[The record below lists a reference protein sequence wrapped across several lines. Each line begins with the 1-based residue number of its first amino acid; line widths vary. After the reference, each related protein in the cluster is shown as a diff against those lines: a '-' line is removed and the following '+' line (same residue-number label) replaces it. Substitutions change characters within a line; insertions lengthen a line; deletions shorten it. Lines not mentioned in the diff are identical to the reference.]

1 MSKFTP
7 LMQQYHAIKKNYPDS
22 ILFFRLGDFYEM
34 FGDDAHIASRILEI
48 TLTSRQKVPMCGIP
62 YHAAGSYIARL
73 IKDGKKVAVCEQVE
87 SPNVSKGIVKREVIR
102 LITPGTVLEDNL
114 LEAKSNNFLLSV
126 FRDQNGSI
134 GIAAVDI
141 STGEFVLTELS
152 GGNLFAKLRDEI
164 SRFKP
169 SECLIPKSFKDSKKF
184 IDFFSDIGLYCNFCD
199 DWNFDFENAYQKLT
213 GHFKV
218 HSLKGFG
225 CENLTAGVSAAGA
238 VIGYLEETQKTTL
251 NHIGKMRY
259 YTSTD
264 YMILD
269 ESTQTNLELIEN
281 LQDKSRKRSLL
292 EILDLTATS
301 AGARLL
307 RRNVLLPLLKKDDI
321 QARLSA
327 VDKFYNNHM
336 LRTELRN
343 LLTKTSDLERLIS
356 RINLGTARGRDLVSL
371 NKTLL
376 LIPKIK
382 EMVFSLNKVKASELT
397 ETAEED
403 VLIGNISANLH
414 ELNNTCRLIEKAIVD
429 EPPLLLNEG
438 GIIRKGFDS
447 GLDELREVTGE
458 GKTWIAHLERK
469 EKERTG
475 INSLKVGYTS
485 VFGYYIEVTRANLG
499 SVPDDYTRKQTL
511 VNAERFVTPEL
522 KEKESLILGAQERIF
537 TLEQEIFKQIC
548 QEVAKETERIQ
559 QTAYSLARLDFIIS
573 LAEVAVNNNY
583 VKPKILEKSS
593 IVIKDGRHPIV
604 ERMLLEE
611 GFVVNDTLVD
621 TEDNQ
626 ILIITGPNMAGKST
640 YIRQVALIVLMAH
653 IGSFVPAT
661 EAEIGIVDRIF
672 SRIGALDNLARGES
686 TFMVEMNETA
696 NILNNATAKS
706 LIILD
711 EVGRGTSTFDGI
723 SIAWAVVE
731 YLNNNRE
738 TRGRPRTLFATHYF
752 ELTEL
757 AQTLTGVKN
766 YNIAVREWNDEII
779 FLRKIVEGSADK
791 SYGIYVAHLA
801 GLPKEV
807 VERAK
812 DILDAL
818 EKNSYRED
826 GMPKLAKTEQESKQ
840 LGLFREDNH
849 PLIEEIKRIDIDK
862 LTPVEALVKLEEWKE
877 KIK

>member
-1 MSKFTP
+1 MSKSTP
-7 LMQQYHAIKKNYPDS
+7 LMQQYHSIKKNYPDS

-34 FGDDAHIASRILEI
+34 FGDDAHVASRILEI

-62 YHAAGSYIARL
+62 YHAASSYIARL

-87 SPNVSKGIVKREVIR
+87 DVKVSKGIVKREVIR

-126 FRDQNGSI
+126 FREENDSI

-141 STGEFVLTELS
+141 STGEFVITELS
-152 GGNLFAKLRDEI
+152 GGDLFAKLRDEI

-169 SECLIPKSFKDSKKF
+169 SECLIPAGFKDSKKF
-184 IDFFSDIGLYCNFCD
+184 MDFFSDINLYCNFYD

-213 GHFKV
+213 SHFKV

-225 CENLTAGVSAAGA
+225 CEKLTAGVSAAGA
-238 VIGYLEETQKTTL
+238 VIGYLEETQKTRL

-259 YTSTD
+259 YSSTD

-269 ESTQTNLELIEN
+269 ESTQANLELIEN
-281 LQDKSRKRSLL
+281 LQDRSRKRSLL
-292 EILDLTATS
+292 EILDLTVTS
-301 AGARLL
+301 LGARLL

-321 QARLSA
+321 EARLNA
-327 VDKFYNNHM
+327 VDKFYKSNI
-336 LRTELRN
+336 LRMELRDI
-343 LLTKTSDLERLIS
+343 LGKTTDLERLIS
-356 RINLGTARGRDLVSL
+356 RINLGTARARDLVSL
-371 NKTLL
+371 KKTLL
-376 LIPKIK
+376 LIPRIK
-382 EMVFSLNKVKASELT
+382 EMVLSLNKVNRSEIG
-397 ETAEED
+397 ETVKKD
-403 VLIGNISANLH
+403 VLISNISAELH
-414 ELNNTCRLIEKAIVD
+414 ELNNTSELISKAIVD

-438 GIIRKGFDS
+438 GIIRSGFDS
-447 GLDELREVTGE
+447 SLDELREVTGE
-458 GKTWIAHLERK
+458 GKSWIAQLERK

-485 VFGYYIEVTRANLG
+485 VFGYYIEITKANIK

-511 VNAERFVTPEL
+511 VNAERFITPEL
-522 KEKESLILGAQERIF
+522 KEKESLILGAQEKIF
-537 TLEQEIFKQIC
+537 ILEAEIFKAIA
-548 QEVAKETERIQ
+548 QEVAKETKRIQ
-559 QTAYSLARLDFIIS
+559 QTAYSLARLDFLLA

-583 VKPKILEKSS
+583 VKPEILEESS
-593 IVIKDGRHPIV
+593 IVIKDGKHPIV
-604 ERMLLEE
+604 EKMLSEE
-611 GFVVNDTLVD
+611 KFVANDTLVD
-621 TEDNQ
+621 TDNNQ

-653 IGSFVPAT
+653 IGSFVPAAS
-661 EAEIGIVDRIF
+661 AEIGVVDRIF

-696 NILNNATAKS
+696 NILNNATSKS

-731 YLNNNRE
+731 YLNNSRE
-738 TRGRPRTLFATHYF
+738 KTGRPRTLFATHYF

-757 AQTLTGVKN
+757 TQTCQGIKN

-807 VERAK
+807 IERAK

-818 EKNSYRED
+818 EKNSYSED
-826 GMPKLAKTEQESKQ
+826 GMPKLAKNKQESKQ
-840 LGLFREDNH
+840 LGLFTESS
-849 PLIEEIKRIDIDK
+849 PVIEEIKSIDVDK
-862 LTPVEALVKLEEWKE
+862 LTPVEALVKLQEWKK
-877 KIK
+877 KIR